1 MNSDIQREELINI
14 IKAFSKEEM
23 ELFVSYMSDEILWS
37 ELIKRYDNAKNTVER
52 VKDVFHSPQDNTR
65 P

>member
-1 MNSDIQREELINI
+1 MQGDIQREELVNI

-23 ELFVSYMSDEILWS
+23 ELFISYMPDELLWS
-37 ELIKRYDNAKNTVER
+37 ELIKRYDKIKQTLDR